1 MTRHLNKEFILEVFR
16 DLRVLQPVLVSDCL
30 QKCQF
35 IFVVQLK
42 LSLIFLEE
50 GTGFR
55 VELFQHHVQ
64 VKADEDGK

>member
-1 MTRHLNKEFILEVFR
+1 MTRHLDKEFILEVLR

-30 QKCQF
+30 QKRQF

-50 GTGFR
+50 GTGF
-55 VELFQHHVQ
+55 
-64 VKADEDGK
+64 